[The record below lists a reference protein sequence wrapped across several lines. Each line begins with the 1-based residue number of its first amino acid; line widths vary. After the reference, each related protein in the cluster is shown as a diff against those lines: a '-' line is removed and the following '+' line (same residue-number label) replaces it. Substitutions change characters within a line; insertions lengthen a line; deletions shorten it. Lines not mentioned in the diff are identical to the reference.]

1 MERRSFC
8 EVSTWALIPLGISK
22 DGYLRLWDILESKPY
37 PIYEICRI
45 NKRWMYDVVWDPSI
59 QRLHYLPYNVLYLNE
74 ELSNKSNLIKENA
87 TSVSSRHTSKLVLL
101 SSINGCVYGIQKHTK
116 HKEKPKDINAEVLFR
131 YPFMRADI
139 CLESRNNPITARA
152 LTLSSRNK
160 RTCRRSIKSRRSS
173 LCEIL

>member
-1 MERRSFC
+1 
-8 EVSTWALIPLGISK
+8 
-22 DGYLRLWDILESKPY
+22 
-37 PIYEICRI
+37 
-45 NKRWMYDVVWDPSI
+45 MYDVVWDPSI

-131 YPFMRADI
+131 IEKQSDDGKSAYVVQQKQ
-139 CLESRNNPITARA
+139 TY
-152 LTLSSRNK
+152 LSKINK
-160 RTCRRSIKSRRSS
+160 VEEIQS
-173 LCEIL
+173 L